1 MEDPGRS
8 KRGGKDID
16 FNQLLILGGGVL
28 MICILCNKL
37 SFRLGMPSLLLFI
50 LLGMVFGSDGLFRI
64 PFENYAFAEKLCTAA
79 LIYIMFY
86 GGFGTR
92 DRKSVV

>member
-1 MEDPGRS
+1 
-8 KRGGKDID
+8 
-16 FNQLLILGGGVL
+16 

-37 SFRLGMPSLLLFI
+37 SLRLGVPSLLLFI

-92 DRKSVV
+92 WKQARPVAKGALLLSSLGVFLTAALTGVF